1 MRYKAM
7 MKSWMLAA
15 CVAALPS
22 LTHAGPIERACLQ
35 SDRAAASRAL
45 CACIQGVA
53 DASLR
58 RNEQRRTAQFFADP
72 QLAQDTRQSN
82 RTSDERL
89 WQRWRDFASLAERR
103 CG

>member
-1 MRYKAM
+1 

-15 CVAALPS
+15 CLAVLPS
-22 LTHAGPIERACLQ
+22 LTYAGPIERACLQ
-35 SDRAAASRAL
+35 SDRAVASRAL
-45 CACIQGVA
+45 CACIQGGS

-58 RNEQRRTAQFFADP
+58 HNEQRRAAQFFADP

-82 RTSDERL
+82 HTGDERL
-89 WQRWRDFASLAERR
+89 WQRWRDFASLAEQH

>member
-1 MRYKAM
+1 
-7 MKSWMLAA
+7 MKSWILAA
-15 CVAALPS
+15 CLAALPS
-22 LTHAGPIERACLQ
+22 LTFAGPIERACLQ

-45 CACIQGVA
+45 CACIQWVA
-53 DASLR
+53 DTSLR

-89 WQRWRDFASLAERR
+89 WQRWRDFASLADRR